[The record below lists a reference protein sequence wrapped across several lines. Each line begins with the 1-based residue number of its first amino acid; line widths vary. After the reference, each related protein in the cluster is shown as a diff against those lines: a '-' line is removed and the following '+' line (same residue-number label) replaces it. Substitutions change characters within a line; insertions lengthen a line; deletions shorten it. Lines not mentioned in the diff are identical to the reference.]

1 MCVFIYFLKGMNFI
15 MKKLFLSLK
24 NLDKNTIKIMKSG
37 YIFSAI
43 ICLSA
48 VAILLSYIFSGNNLF
63 YHIGL
68 LLMKSGFTF
77 TVEFFICGIIVDSLK
92 KSII

>member
-37 YIFSAI
+37 YIFS
-43 ICLSA
+43 
-48 VAILLSYIFSGNNLF
+48 GNNLF

-77 TVEFFICGIIVDSLK
+77 TVEFFICGIIVDSMK

>member
-1 MCVFIYFLKGMNFI
+1 
-15 MKKLFLSLK
+15 MKKLILSLK
-24 NLDKNTIKIMKSG
+24 NLDKNTLKIMKSG

-43 ICLSA
+43 VCLSA
-48 VAILLSYIFSGNNLF
+48 VAILLSYILSGNNLF

-77 TVEFFICGIIVDSLK
+77 AVEFFVCGIIVDSIEQKRILK
-92 KSII
+92 EPHM